1 MSKALVIGNG
11 KSRAWF
17 RSPRWV
23 AADDVVTW
31 GCNAIY
37 REGPVDNLVAM
48 DNAMKFE
55 IHASGYPKKHQC
67 WFSSWNVIDSMVWSI
82 IKHDCGV
89 PEYFIHESEDETPL
103 CVINEYK
110 SNTLQELVNETLTQ
124 NPHYNMDDVSEHLI
138 SKDWRYKDAGY
149 WISYISGQNLEQIVE
164 KKQKILA
171 KTIIFSLGFSL
182 VFISFG
188 ATASYFGSFLIN
200 YSDTLRIIAG
210 IIIIIF
216 SLQIM
221 GVLKLNILNKEKR
234 FYTKNYSN
242 NLFFPFLV
250 GTAFAFGWTPCIG
263 PVLGSILTLAAVET
277 SIAQGVILL
286 SFYSLGLAIPF
297 ILSGYAITKFL
308 SVSKNLKS
316 KMRLISLIGGSILLI
331 TGILIL
337 TNVLQIVGFYL
348 LEIFPFL
355 ENFG

>member
-1 MSKALVIGNG
+1 MTEILFALGAGVI
-11 KSRAWF
+11 SF
-17 RSPRWV
+17 LSPCV
-23 AADDVVTW
+23 LPL
-31 GCNAIY
+31 I
-37 REGPVDNLVAM
+37 P
-48 DNAMKFE
+48 
-55 IHASGYPKKHQC
+55 GY
-67 WFSSWNVIDSMVWSI
+67 
-82 IKHDCGV
+82 
-89 PEYFIHESEDETPL
+89 
-103 CVINEYK
+103 
-110 SNTLQELVNETLTQ
+110 
-124 NPHYNMDDVSEHLI
+124 
-138 SKDWRYKDAGY
+138 
-149 WISYISGQNLEQIVE
+149 ISYISGQNLEQIVE

-263 PVLGSILTLAAVET
+263 PVLGSILTLAAVEA
-277 SIAQGVILL
+277 SILQGIILL

-297 ILSGYAITKFL
+297 ILSGYGITKFL
-308 SVSKNLKS
+308 SVSKNLKK
-316 KMRLISLIGGSILLI
+316 KMRTISLIGGSILLI
-331 TGILIL
+331 TGLLIL
-337 TNVLQIVGFYL
+337 MNLLQIVGFYL

>member
-1 MSKALVIGNG
+1 MFIKSYIALGAGFI
-11 KSRAWF
+11 SF
-17 RSPRWV
+17 LSPCV
-23 AADDVVTW
+23 LPL
-31 GCNAIY
+31 I
-37 REGPVDNLVAM
+37 P
-48 DNAMKFE
+48 
-55 IHASGYPKKHQC
+55 GY
-67 WFSSWNVIDSMVWSI
+67 
-82 IKHDCGV
+82 
-89 PEYFIHESEDETPL
+89 
-103 CVINEYK
+103 
-110 SNTLQELVNETLTQ
+110 
-124 NPHYNMDDVSEHLI
+124 
-138 SKDWRYKDAGY
+138 
-149 WISYISGQNLEQIVE
+149 ISYISGQNLEQIVE

-348 LEIFPFL
+348 LEIFHFL

>member
-1 MSKALVIGNG
+1 MFIKSYIALGAGFV
-11 KSRAWF
+11 SF
-17 RSPRWV
+17 LSPCV
-23 AADDVVTW
+23 LPL
-31 GCNAIY
+31 I
-37 REGPVDNLVAM
+37 P
-48 DNAMKFE
+48 
-55 IHASGYPKKHQC
+55 GY
-67 WFSSWNVIDSMVWSI
+67 
-82 IKHDCGV
+82 
-89 PEYFIHESEDETPL
+89 
-103 CVINEYK
+103 
-110 SNTLQELVNETLTQ
+110 
-124 NPHYNMDDVSEHLI
+124 
-138 SKDWRYKDAGY
+138 
-149 WISYISGQNLEQIVE
+149 ISYISGQNLEQIVE

-316 KMRLISLIGGSILLI
+316 KMRIISLIGGSVLLI

-337 TNVLQIVGFYL
+337 TNILQIVGFYL

>member
-1 MSKALVIGNG
+1 MFI
-11 KSRAWF
+11 KSYIAF
-17 RSPRWV
+17 GAGFISFLSPCV
-23 AADDVVTW
+23 LPL
-31 GCNAIY
+31 I
-37 REGPVDNLVAM
+37 P
-48 DNAMKFE
+48 
-55 IHASGYPKKHQC
+55 GY
-67 WFSSWNVIDSMVWSI
+67 
-82 IKHDCGV
+82 
-89 PEYFIHESEDETPL
+89 
-103 CVINEYK
+103 
-110 SNTLQELVNETLTQ
+110 
-124 NPHYNMDDVSEHLI
+124 
-138 SKDWRYKDAGY
+138 
-149 WISYISGQNLEQIVE
+149 ISYISGQNLEQIVE

-286 SFYSLGLAIPF
+286 SFYSLGLAVPF
-297 ILSGYAITKFL
+297 ILSGYGITKFL

>member
-1 MSKALVIGNG
+1 MFIKSYIALGAGFI
-11 KSRAWF
+11 SF
-17 RSPRWV
+17 LSPCV
-23 AADDVVTW
+23 LPL
-31 GCNAIY
+31 I
-37 REGPVDNLVAM
+37 P
-48 DNAMKFE
+48 
-55 IHASGYPKKHQC
+55 GY
-67 WFSSWNVIDSMVWSI
+67 
-82 IKHDCGV
+82 
-89 PEYFIHESEDETPL
+89 
-103 CVINEYK
+103 
-110 SNTLQELVNETLTQ
+110 
-124 NPHYNMDDVSEHLI
+124 
-138 SKDWRYKDAGY
+138 
-149 WISYISGQNLEQIVE
+149 ISYISGQNLEQIVE

-337 TNVLQIVGFYL
+337 TNILQIVGFYL

-355 ENFG
+355 ENFGLLS

>member
-1 MSKALVIGNG
+1 M
-11 KSRAWF
+11 
-17 RSPRWV
+17 
-23 AADDVVTW
+23 
-31 GCNAIY
+31 
-37 REGPVDNLVAM
+37 
-48 DNAMKFE
+48 FE
-55 IHASGYPKKHQC
+55 I
-67 WFSSWNVIDSMVWSI
+67 I
-82 IKHDCGV
+82 IAFGAG
-89 PEYFIHESEDETPL
+89 
-103 CVINEYK
+103 
-110 SNTLQELVNETLTQ
+110 
-124 NPHYNMDDVSEHLI
+124 LI
-138 SKDWRYKDAGY
+138 SFLSPCVLPLIPGY
-149 WISYISGQNLEQIVE
+149 ISYISGQNLEQIVE

>member
-1 MSKALVIGNG
+1 MFI
-11 KSRAWF
+11 KSYIAF
-17 RSPRWV
+17 GAGFISFLSPCV
-23 AADDVVTW
+23 LPL
-31 GCNAIY
+31 I
-37 REGPVDNLVAM
+37 P
-48 DNAMKFE
+48 
-55 IHASGYPKKHQC
+55 GY
-67 WFSSWNVIDSMVWSI
+67 
-82 IKHDCGV
+82 
-89 PEYFIHESEDETPL
+89 
-103 CVINEYK
+103 
-110 SNTLQELVNETLTQ
+110 
-124 NPHYNMDDVSEHLI
+124 
-138 SKDWRYKDAGY
+138 
-149 WISYISGQNLEQIVE
+149 ISYISGQNLEQIVE

-216 SLQIM
+216 SLQII

>member
-1 MSKALVIGNG
+1 MFIKSYIALGAGFI
-11 KSRAWF
+11 SF
-17 RSPRWV
+17 LSPCV
-23 AADDVVTW
+23 LPL
-31 GCNAIY
+31 I
-37 REGPVDNLVAM
+37 P
-48 DNAMKFE
+48 
-55 IHASGYPKKHQC
+55 GY
-67 WFSSWNVIDSMVWSI
+67 
-82 IKHDCGV
+82 
-89 PEYFIHESEDETPL
+89 
-103 CVINEYK
+103 
-110 SNTLQELVNETLTQ
+110 
-124 NPHYNMDDVSEHLI
+124 
-138 SKDWRYKDAGY
+138 
-149 WISYISGQNLEQIVE
+149 ISYISGQNLEQIVE

-316 KMRLISLIGGSILLI
+316 KMRIISLIGGSVLLI

>member
-1 MSKALVIGNG
+1 MFIKSYIALGAGFI
-11 KSRAWF
+11 SF
-17 RSPRWV
+17 LSPCV
-23 AADDVVTW
+23 LPL
-31 GCNAIY
+31 I
-37 REGPVDNLVAM
+37 P
-48 DNAMKFE
+48 
-55 IHASGYPKKHQC
+55 GY
-67 WFSSWNVIDSMVWSI
+67 
-82 IKHDCGV
+82 
-89 PEYFIHESEDETPL
+89 
-103 CVINEYK
+103 
-110 SNTLQELVNETLTQ
+110 
-124 NPHYNMDDVSEHLI
+124 
-138 SKDWRYKDAGY
+138 
-149 WISYISGQNLEQIVE
+149 ISYISGQNLEQIVE

-277 SIAQGVILL
+277 SIAQGIILL

-316 KMRLISLIGGSILLI
+316 KMRMISLIGGSVLLI

>member
-1 MSKALVIGNG
+1 MFIKSYIALGAGFI
-11 KSRAWF
+11 SF
-17 RSPRWV
+17 LSPCV
-23 AADDVVTW
+23 LPL
-31 GCNAIY
+31 I
-37 REGPVDNLVAM
+37 P
-48 DNAMKFE
+48 
-55 IHASGYPKKHQC
+55 GY
-67 WFSSWNVIDSMVWSI
+67 
-82 IKHDCGV
+82 
-89 PEYFIHESEDETPL
+89 
-103 CVINEYK
+103 
-110 SNTLQELVNETLTQ
+110 
-124 NPHYNMDDVSEHLI
+124 
-138 SKDWRYKDAGY
+138 
-149 WISYISGQNLEQIVE
+149 ISYISGQNLEQIVE

-221 GVLKLNILNKEKR
+221 GVLKLNIFNKEKR

-297 ILSGYAITKFL
+297 ILSGYGITKFL

-316 KMRLISLIGGSILLI
+316 KMRMISLIGGSVLLI

>member
-1 MSKALVIGNG
+1 MFI
-11 KSRAWF
+11 KSYIAF
-17 RSPRWV
+17 GAGFISFLSPCV
-23 AADDVVTW
+23 LPL
-31 GCNAIY
+31 I
-37 REGPVDNLVAM
+37 P
-48 DNAMKFE
+48 
-55 IHASGYPKKHQC
+55 GY
-67 WFSSWNVIDSMVWSI
+67 
-82 IKHDCGV
+82 
-89 PEYFIHESEDETPL
+89 
-103 CVINEYK
+103 
-110 SNTLQELVNETLTQ
+110 
-124 NPHYNMDDVSEHLI
+124 
-138 SKDWRYKDAGY
+138 
-149 WISYISGQNLEQIVE
+149 ISYISGQNLEQIVE

-216 SLQIM
+216 SLQVM

-277 SIAQGVILL
+277 SIAQGIMLL
-286 SFYSLGLAIPF
+286 SFYSLGLAVPF
-297 ILSGYAITKFL
+297 VLSGYGITKFL
-308 SVSKNLKS
+308 SVSKNLRS

-331 TGILIL
+331 TGMLIL